1 MTQKLGRHCTIC
13 SHDQHRQIDAD
24 ILRHATG
31 YLKIASRYGLILAS
45 VQRHA
50 ANHLARELREH
61 REAEMLLSAETLIG
75 ELNELHLFARRV
87 LDRAEEAGD
96 DRTVLAGVE
105 VAGKNIERLA
115 KLSALGEIEQRLA
128 ALEHP
133 EGKENDHEHSQR
145 G

>member
-1 MTQKLGRHCTIC
+1 MNRANWLLGRQVQP
-13 SHDQHRQIDAD
+13 SAQR
-24 ILRHATG
+24 
-31 YLKIASRYGLILAS
+31 S
-45 VQRHA
+45 V
-50 ANHLARELREH
+50 
-61 REAEMLLSAETLIG
+61 SAETLIG

-87 LDRAEEAGD
+87 LDRAEAAGD